1 MKRQMKT
8 EREKLVE
15 TKSLLDGATSRCA
28 ALIRN
33 EAVLKRTN
41 EDLGIQIR
49 GMRENVKNHKLQ
61 TADLQLQL
69 KKLEEENK
77 EHIEEKRYEYDF
89 RSNLENDVE
98 DLKRSISLKDKEIA
112 DLKRIIGEQ
121 NQSTGKQ
128 SDASG
133 EEAFHSDGTADEHS
147 QEDDESEYYGTYS
160 ESSNEA
166 HGNPS
171 KKVRTD
177 TIKSHF
183 REVLANKSRDK
194 IGSSTEDKNSG
205 LSAKNISLRST
216 RTRKLQLVYERYSS
230 RTSRHLIKVSAS
242 LIEDYERIRGRST
255 FGWKHTI
262 KRKGRGEFTYLC
274 KFLDYKSI
282 IPYINNFVLC
292 YRLLRFAPANF

>member
-1 MKRQMKT
+1 MT
-8 EREKLVE
+8 
-15 TKSLLDGATSRCA
+15 
-28 ALIRN
+28 
-33 EAVLKRTN
+33 
-41 EDLGIQIR
+41 
-49 GMRENVKNHKLQ
+49 

-171 KKVRTD
+171 KKV
-177 TIKSHF
+177 
-183 REVLANKSRDK
+183 LANKSRDK
-194 IGSSTEDKNSG
+194 IGSSTEDKNNG

-230 RTSRHLIKVSAS
+230 RTSRHLIKVISS
-242 LIEDYERIRGRST
+242 
-255 FGWKHTI
+255 FG
-262 KRKGRGEFTYLC
+262 E
-274 KFLDYKSI
+274 
-282 IPYINNFVLC
+282 PMNFVAYIDRVAFAKGEVGPNASAGIGLSDR
-292 YRLLRFAPANF
+292 RLRENPRAQYIRVEAHNQEEGKRGVYVSMQVPRLQVNNTVHK